1 LRLAWQLVGRPC
13 ATAFSGVTRSISAR
27 ASIQRP
33 NGIGGLS
40 LPWYYHFLPYYTVTD
55 IGYHK
60 VSRLKFMLSMKF
72 LSHERKMILRGQ
84 AIGRRATDFTGF
96 TFCET
101 YKICGNNGDGLC
113 RPTGRICLRILPN
126 RLAALDECRD
136 SFVAIV
142 AGKDFSDILPL
153 NFCQRFFQRRN
164 QA

>member
-1 LRLAWQLVGRPC
+1 MRLAWQLVGRPC
-13 ATAFSGVTRSISAR
+13 ATAFSGVTRSISAC

-60 VSRLKFMLSMKF
+60 VSRLKFMLSIQF
-72 LSHERKMILRGQ
+72 LGHARKMILGGQ
-84 AIGRRATDFTGF
+84 EIGRRATDFTDF
-96 TFCET
+96 AFCET
-101 YKICGNNGDGLC
+101 HKICGNNGNGLC
-113 RPTGRICLRILPN
+113 RPIGRICLRILPN

-136 SFVAIV
+136 SFVAVV